1 MALIVVILIV
11 KAVKT
16 PSRDVMGVELKCK
29 NCGSKTNGLKCPKC
43 EDKSQSCLLYT
54 SPSPRDLST
63 SRMPSSA

>member
-11 KAVKT
+11 KALKT

-43 EDKSQSCLLYT
+43 EDKSQT
-54 SPSPRDLST
+54 FGI
-63 SRMPSSA
+63 